1 VAYAVIV
8 ETSRGD
14 ISVLDTGD
22 GHPVLLMHPLALSK
36 ELWRPLIEPPQGLRF
51 LALDA
56 RGHGQTPWDGK
67 PFSVDD
73 MAADAAALLEALG
86 LPRAAAVG
94 LSMGGTTAAMLAAQQ
109 PQLVSSLVLIDTT
122 ACYGEDRVTEWEDRA
137 VRASSVA
144 RAEQIEF
151 QIERWFSVRTVEQNP
166 DVVGRVSAIFEATD
180 SLAHAAACRALGGVD
195 VRGLLGFISAP
206 TLVIVG
212 AEDFATP
219 PAMAQRLHAGI
230 PGSRLEIL
238 DHARHL
244 SVMDEPRAWSMVTEH
259 ITSTTREIVG

>member
-1 VAYAVIV
+1 VIV
-8 ETSRGD
+8 QTSRGD

-51 LALDA
+51 LAIDA

-73 MAADAAALLEALG
+73 MAADAAALLEALD
-86 LPRAAAVG
+86 LPSVAVVG
-94 LSMGGTTAAMLAAQQ
+94 LSMGGTTAATLAAQQ

-122 ACYGEDRVTEWEDRA
+122 AYYGDDRVEEWEARA
-137 VRASSVA
+137 VRASSVP

-151 QIERWFSVRTVEQNP
+151 QIERWFSDRTVEQNP
-166 DVVGRVSAIFEATD
+166 DVVARVSAIFEATD
-180 SLAHAAACRALGGVD
+180 SLAHAAACRALGGAD
-195 VRGLLGFISAP
+195 ARGLLGSISAP

-212 AEDFATP
+212 ADDFATP
-219 PAMAQRLHAGI
+219 PTMAQLLHEGI
-230 PGSRLEIL
+230 PGSRLVIL

-244 SVMDEPRAWSMVTEH
+244 SVMDEPRAWPMVTEH
-259 ITSTTREIVG
+259 ITATTREIVG